1 MARRRTD
8 LVKADAQ
15 DPAPSDTYTEYDPG
29 FSDPDGTARLPVVPG
44 SAAAEPYG
52 FPEPGRAEILE
63 SSGGRAAARPE
74 DILAEPP
81 DARDISAELSAPPR
95 RSLPWLTLLLSGGVV
110 AAAAFTGGALVEKNH
125 VQNNPAAAG
134 RSGFNAGAGAAAG
147 RTGTGGRTFGGQAG
161 GQTGGQTGGQ
171 GGAGGTG
178 GPAAGGGLTI
188 GTVKLVDG
196 STIYVTDAQGNIV
209 KVTTAGTTKVTEAK
223 AGKVSDLQPGQ
234 TVTVRGSQTSTGDIA
249 ATTVTEGGAS
259 GGGFGAGRG

>member
-15 DPAPSDTYTEYDPG
+15 DPAQSDTYTAYDPG
-29 FSDPDGTARLPVVPG
+29 FAGPDGTTRLPVGPDT
-44 SAAAEPYG
+44 AAAEPHG
-52 FPEPGRAEILE
+52 SGGSGPSGILE
-63 SSGGRAAARPE
+63 SPGRMTAARPE

-134 RSGFNAGAGAAAG
+134 RGGFNAGAGAASG
-147 RTGTGGRTFGGQAG
+147 RTGTGTGRTFGG
-161 GQTGGQTGGQ
+161 GQTGGQNGGQ
-171 GGAGGTG
+171 GGAGGAG
-178 GPAAGGGLTI
+178 GPAAGAGLTI

-196 STIYVTDAQGNIV
+196 STIYVTDAQGAIV
-209 KVTTAGTTKVTEAK
+209 KVTTAAPPRSPRPR
-223 AGKVSDLQPGQ
+223 AARCPICSP
-234 TVTVRGSQTSTGDIA
+234 VRP
-249 ATTVTEGGAS
+249 
-259 GGGFGAGRG
+259 

>member
-15 DPAPSDTYTEYDPG
+15 DPAPSDTYTAYDPG
-29 FSDPDGTARLPVVPG
+29 FSDPDGTTRLPVVPG
-44 SAAAEPYG
+44 TSAAEPHAFG
-52 FPEPGRAEILE
+52 EPGRAELLE
-63 SSGGRAAARPE
+63 SPGGRPAARPE
-74 DILAEPP
+74 DVLAEPP

-134 RSGFNAGAGAAAG
+134 RSGFNAGAGAATG
-147 RTGTGGRTFGGQAG
+147 RTGTGGGRTFGGGQA
-161 GQTGGQTGGQ
+161 GGQTGGQ

-209 KVTTAGTTKVTEAK
+209 KVTTAGSTKVTEAK
-223 AGKVSDLQPGQ
+223 SGKVSELQPGQ
-234 TVTVRGSQTSTGDIA
+234 TVTVRGSQNATGDIA